1 MKKKV
6 LRERRANNTA
16 ITAEKA
22 IELINEAIDRLKE
35 DVVVVP
41 EVVEV
46 KKTKK
51 RATKKKEAE

>member
-1 MKKKV
+1 MLVKKKV
-6 LRERRANNTA
+6 LRERR
-16 ITAEKA
+16 KA
-22 IELINEAIDRLKE
+22 KAT
-35 DVVVVP
+35 P